1 MKKIRIGLMLVLC
14 ALVTF
19 ACEVDEDPPAKVELL
34 SFDIML
40 DNAYSIPMVTG
51 RSETGNIQMS
61 LYDDKSL
68 SFTITINGLMASDDL
83 TVAHV
88 HTGDVV
94 TAGSVAITLVDGS
107 NIEFSGNT
115 ATGTVS
121 LTDEQITTLQGDDVY
136 VNVHSTDQPSGL
148 VRGQIDQTI
157 DNAYNVS
164 LSPANEIPAINDRN
178 ETGQAYI
185 RIVGSTMFYK
195 VIVNDLEASDAIT
208 AGHIHEGSATVNG
221 GVLVNLG
228 ITGSAELE
236 QTKNLTLS
244 TEELGKIN
252 NDELYVNI
260 HSTQYPGGL
269 LRGQIR

>member
-1 MKKIRIGLMLVLC
+1 MKKIKIGMMLVLC

-19 ACEVDEDPPAKVELL
+19 ACEDDEDTPVKVELQ

-51 RSETGNIQMS
+51 RSETGNIQMR
-61 LYDDKSL
+61 LYDDNSL
-68 SFTITINGLMASDDL
+68 TFTITIDNLMASDDL

-94 TAGSVAITLVDGS
+94 TAGSVAITLVDGTD
-107 NIEFSGNT
+107 IAFSGNM
-115 ATGTVS
+115 ATGTIN
-121 LTDEQITTLQGDDVY
+121 LTADQINTLQGDDVY
-136 VNVHSTDQPSGL
+136 VNVHSSDQALGL

-157 DNAYNVS
+157 DNAYNVTMS
-164 LSPANEIPAINDRN
+164 SANEIPAIIDRN
-178 ETGQAYI
+178 ETGEAYI
-185 RIVGSTMFYK
+185 RIMGNTMYYK

-228 ITGSAELE
+228 ITANAELE
-236 QTKNLTLS
+236 QTKSLTLS
-244 TEELGKIN
+244 TDELSKIN

>member
-19 ACEVDEDPPAKVELL
+19 GCEDDEDPPAKVELL

-68 SFTITINGLMASDDL
+68 GFTITINGLMASDDL

-107 NIEFSGNT
+107 NIAFSGNT
-115 ATGTVS
+115 ATGTIS
-121 LTDEQITTLQGDDVY
+121 LTDEQIATLQGDDVY

-236 QTKNLTLS
+236 QTKSLSLS
-244 TEELGKIN
+244 TEELSKIN

-260 HSTQYPGGL
+260 HSTQYAGGL

>member
-19 ACEVDEDPPAKVELL
+19 ACEDDEDPPAKVELL

-107 NIEFSGNT
+107 NIAFSGNT

>member
-1 MKKIRIGLMLVLC
+1 MNKIKIGLMLVLC

-19 ACEVDEDPPAKVELL
+19 ACEDDEDPPAKVEIA

-68 SFTITINGLMASDDL
+68 TFTITINGLMASDDL

-107 NIEFSGNT
+107 NIAFSGNT

-178 ETGQAYI
+178 ETGQASI

-228 ITGSAELE
+228 ITGSSELE
-236 QTKNLTLS
+236 QTKSLSLS
-244 TEELGKIN
+244 TEELSKIN

-260 HSTQYPGGL
+260 HSNQYAGGL